1 MWDQLQKTEH
11 LLTQVTPCHGQQ
23 MTTLLLPLTPIA
35 TDISNEPKKNNR
47 DAFQA
52 DREVSSGETI
62 VYCLKTATPI
72 NENLDAEVKKAIQD
86 LTQLKKNI
94 EETVHSYLIQD
105 IFMNSKMITLPD
117 GAGVPTRRIDDLC
130 DLWSQNPSIVEQLW
144 NVLVKRYEDM
154 GEWELKFEREVMD
167 SLNMEYLEENT
178 SEEILIAELKD
189 REGNVT
195 KIIHRKKSIIRGNK
209 GCVAKLVTLVK
220 RDIIKQF
227 NRAASS
233 THGITITS
241 VNPVINV
248 DGEGEKI

>member
-1 MWDQLQKTEH
+1 
-11 LLTQVTPCHGQQ
+11 
-23 MTTLLLPLTPIA
+23 
-35 TDISNEPKKNNR
+35 
-47 DAFQA
+47 
-52 DREVSSGETI
+52 
-62 VYCLKTATPI
+62 
-72 NENLDAEVKKAIQD
+72 
-86 LTQLKKNI
+86 
-94 EETVHSYLIQD
+94 
-105 IFMNSKMITLPD
+105 
-117 GAGVPTRRIDDLC
+117 
-130 DLWSQNPSIVEQLW
+130 
-144 NVLVKRYEDM
+144 M

-248 DGEGEKI
+248 DGEGGKKYEKRKIKASNFSAELHVKRAKVCYKFITKSDIYLALD